1 MGMPTIQGP
10 DNWITPHVNFFQ
22 YAPNN
27 CENEMGKAG
36 KRKDMVEDRL
46 CERAVCDNVAC
57 KRVVCD
63 VVVCVN
69 VLCVMQELCVMDCD
83 GRVVCVTEL

>member
-10 DNWITPHVNFFQ
+10 DIWITPHVNFFQ
-22 YAPNN
+22 YAPNK

-69 VLCVMQELCVMDCD
+69 VLCVMQELCVMEAL
-83 GRVVCVTEL
+83 CV